1 MGDMERK
8 RRKTESSRRRGRK
21 PLLWL
26 LILLLLLLS
35 AALCLRPE
43 LLPAPA
49 RAFVERLFPRSAQ
62 RGELEGPYPV
72 VYVYDGDTICVRIG
86 AEECKV
92 RLIGVDAPESAQRDK
107 SKNTPEGELAAQWL
121 HDRLNGQRVYLEFD
135 EQREDRYGR
144 LLAYV
149 WLSDGETMVE
159 DEMLRSGMAEILP
172 MDPNNRYS
180 ERFEKLELEA
190 KRSGAG
196 FWGTGFFK

>member
-1 MGDMERK
+1 MAK
-8 RRKTESSRRRGRK
+8 KKRK
-21 PLLWL
+21 PDIGRRWGGKAPLWIL
-26 LILLLLLLS
+26 ALLLALLA

-43 LLPAPA
+43 LFPNPVQT
-49 RAFVERLFPRSAQ
+49 FWERLFPRSVQ

-72 VYVYDGDTICVRIG
+72 VYIYDGDTICVRIG
-86 AEECKV
+86 TEEQKV

-107 SKNTPEGELAAQWL
+107 SKNTPEGKLAAQWL
-121 HDRLNGQRVYLEFD
+121 ADRLNRQQVYLEFD

-159 DEMLRSGMAEILP
+159 DEMLLGGLAQILP
-172 MDPNNRYS
+172 MDPNSRYS

-190 KRSGAG
+190 KRSDAG
-196 FWGTGFFK
+196 FWGTGFFR

>member
-1 MGDMERK
+1 MERK
-8 RRKTESSRRRGRK
+8 KKRIGKSRRRDRIV
-21 PLLWL
+21 LLWL
-26 LILLLLLLS
+26 LVLLLILLC
-35 AALCLRPE
+35 AALFLRPE
-43 LLPAPA
+43 LFPAPMQ
-49 RAFVERLFPRSAQ
+49 AFWDRILPRSVQ

-72 VYVYDGDTICVRIG
+72 VYIYDGDTICVRIG

-92 RLIGVDAPESAQRDK
+92 RMIGVDAPESAQRDRK
-107 SKNTPEGELAAQWL
+107 KNTPEGEVAAQWL
-121 HDRLNGQRVYLEFD
+121 RERLSRQRVYLEFD

-159 DEMLRSGMAEILP
+159 DEMLREGMTEILP
-172 MDPNNRYS
+172 MEPNDRYS
-180 ERFEKLELEA
+180 ERFEKLEKEA